1 VSFHFEHYIVL
12 GIEAASFL
20 AFLPKRYSVKPDP
33 FGEHPNYFKTN
44 EVSNSTNQK
53 LQLVNKI
60 LSLRLIMSQ
69 NVTPYKN
76 QQATKKEQ
84 VATMFNNI
92 SKTYDFLN
100 HFLSLGIDIIWRK
113 QAIRELEKD
122 QPKTILDVATGTGD
136 FAFEALKTL
145 NPNKIIGVDIS
156 RGMLDIADEKIIKRN
171 KSDVFEVRLG
181 DSEKLL
187 FDDSSFDAVT
197 VAYGVRNFE
206 NLEKGIA
213 DMLRVL
219 KPGGKAVI
227 LEFSKPKAFPVKQ
240 LYSFY
245 FNYITPTVGKIFSK
259 DASAYSYLPES
270 VNAFPDGKR
279 FTDLM
284 VKVGYK
290 NTKCKPLAFGI
301 CSIYTGVK

>member
-1 VSFHFEHYIVL
+1 
-12 GIEAASFL
+12 
-20 AFLPKRYSVKPDP
+20 
-33 FGEHPNYFKTN
+33 
-44 EVSNSTNQK
+44 
-53 LQLVNKI
+53 
-60 LSLRLIMSQ
+60 MSEK
-69 NVTPYKN
+69 VTPYKN
-76 QQATKKEQ
+76 LNVSKKEQ

-113 QAIRELEKD
+113 KAIKELVTDKPE
-122 QPKTILDVATGTGD
+122 TILDVATGTGD
-136 FAFEALKTL
+136 FAFEALEILK
-145 NPNKIIGVDIS
+145 PKKIIGVDIS
-156 RGMLDIADEKIIKRN
+156 KGMLDMADEKIIKRN
-171 KSDVFEVRLG
+171 KSAVFEVRLG

-187 FDDSSFDAVT
+187 FEDASFDAVT

-240 LYSFY
+240 LYNFY
-245 FNYITPTVGKIFSK
+245 FQYITPTVGKIFSK

-270 VNAFPDGKR
+270 VMAFPDGKK

-301 CSIYTGVK
+301 CSIYTGIK

>member
-1 VSFHFEHYIVL
+1 MAE
-12 GIEAASFL
+12 
-20 AFLPKRYSVKPDP
+20 
-33 FGEHPNYFKTN
+33 
-44 EVSNSTNQK
+44 
-53 LQLVNKI
+53 
-60 LSLRLIMSQ
+60 

-76 QQATKKEQ
+76 QNISKKEQ

-113 QAIRELEKD
+113 KAIKELIKD
-122 QPKTILDVATGTGD
+122 KPETILDVATGTGD
-136 FAFEALKTL
+136 FAFEALEILK
-145 NPNKIIGVDIS
+145 PKKIIGVDIS
-156 RGMLDIADEKIIKRN
+156 RGMLDMADEKIIKRN
-171 KSDVFEVRLG
+171 KSAVFEVRLG

-187 FDDSSFDAVT
+187 FDDASFDAVT

-206 NLEKGIA
+206 NLEKGIS

-227 LEFSKPKAFPVKQ
+227 LEFSKPKAFPIKQ
-240 LYSFY
+240 LYNFY
-245 FNYITPTVGKIFSK
+245 FQYITPAVGKVFSK

-270 VNAFPDGKR
+270 VMAFPDGKK

-290 NTKCKPLAFGI
+290 NTKCIPLAFGI

>member
-1 VSFHFEHYIVL
+1 M
-12 GIEAASFL
+12 
-20 AFLPKRYSVKPDP
+20 
-33 FGEHPNYFKTN
+33 
-44 EVSNSTNQK
+44 
-53 LQLVNKI
+53 
-60 LSLRLIMSQ
+60 MSEK
-69 NVTPYKN
+69 VTPYKN
-76 QQATKKEQ
+76 HQSSKKEQ

-113 QAIRELEKD
+113 KAIKELLKD
-122 QPKTILDVATGTGD
+122 QPQSILDVATGTGD
-136 FAFEALKTL
+136 FAFEALKIL
-145 NPNKIIGVDIS
+145 KPKKIIGVDIS
-156 RGMLDIADEKIIKRN
+156 QGMLDIAEEKIIKRN
-171 KSDVFEVRLG
+171 QSAYFEVRLG

-187 FDDSSFDAVT
+187 FDNHTFDAVT

-206 NLEKGIA
+206 NLEQGIA

-227 LEFSKPKAFPVKQ
+227 LEFSKPKTFPIKQ
-240 LYSFY
+240 LYNFY

-259 DASAYSYLPES
+259 DASAYTYLPES

-284 VKVGYK
+284 EKVGYQ
-290 NTKCKPLAFGI
+290 NTKAKPLAFGI
-301 CSIYTGVK
+301 CSIYTGTK

>member
-1 VSFHFEHYIVL
+1 
-12 GIEAASFL
+12 
-20 AFLPKRYSVKPDP
+20 
-33 FGEHPNYFKTN
+33 
-44 EVSNSTNQK
+44 
-53 LQLVNKI
+53 
-60 LSLRLIMSQ
+60 MSQ
-69 NVTPYKN
+69 PVTPYKDEK
-76 QQATKKEQ
+76 ATKKEQ

-113 QAIRELEKD
+113 KAIGELKKD
-122 QPKTILDVATGTGD
+122 SPRFILDVATGTGD
-136 FAFEALKTL
+136 FAFEALQILK
-145 NPNKIIGVDIS
+145 PEKITGVDIS
-156 RGMLDIADEKIIKRN
+156 SGMLEIANQKIKKRN
-171 KSDVFEVRLG
+171 LQHKFEVSLG

-187 FDDSSFDAVT
+187 FNDNTFDAVT

-227 LEFSKPKAFPVKQ
+227 LEFSKPTMFPVKQ

-245 FNYITPTVGKIFSK
+245 FNFITPAIGKVFSK
-259 DASAYSYLPES
+259 DNSAYKYLPES
-270 VNAFPDGKR
+270 VEAFPDGKK

-284 VKVGYK
+284 EKVGYRETK
-290 NTKCKPLAFGI
+290 NRPLAFGI